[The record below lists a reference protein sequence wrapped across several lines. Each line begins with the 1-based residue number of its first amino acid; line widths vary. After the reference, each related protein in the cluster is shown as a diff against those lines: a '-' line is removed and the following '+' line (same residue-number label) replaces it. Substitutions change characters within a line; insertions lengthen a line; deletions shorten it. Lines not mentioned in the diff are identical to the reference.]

1 MFELLGLAGAA
12 LAVSLLAWLALQR
25 TGKLLTNY
33 RSHFSLSTQQRLQ
46 EFFLFLDPAQL
57 WVLNLVLAL
66 GAALVLMLLTGLWW
80 LSIASV
86 VPTMLAPYGLIR
98 LAQARRL
105 RTLEHQLPEWLL
117 ALAGA
122 IQSGSGLLQA
132 VRHIGAQAP
141 APLGQELGLLLRE
154 LRMGLSFDQAL
165 VNLANRIP
173 TESISLCVSSLR
185 IATQTGGSLGPLLA
199 DLAGTLRARHILDGK
214 VAALTSQG
222 RLQAWI
228 MAALPLLLAGVLAAI
243 DPQAM
248 AAFDT
253 PWGWAVIALVIL
265 LDVLGLWLIR
275 RIVAIKV

>member
-1 MFELLGLAGAA
+1 
-12 LAVSLLAWLALQR
+12 
-25 TGKLLTNY
+25 
-33 RSHFSLSTQQRLQ
+33 
-46 EFFLFLDPAQL
+46 
-57 WVLNLVLAL
+57 
-66 GAALVLMLLTGLWW
+66 
-80 LSIASV
+80 
-86 VPTMLAPYGLIR
+86 MLAPYALIT

-105 RTLEHQLPEWLL
+105 RRLEHQLPEWLL

-141 APLGQELGLLLRE
+141 VPLGQELGLLLRE

-165 VNLANRIP
+165 VNLATRIP

-253 PWGWAVIALVIL
+253 PWGWAVIALVIM
-265 LDVLGLWLIR
+265 LDALGLWLIR